1 MVNDKMG
8 KPIVDL
14 ESKIIKYKNV
24 EYEIVGSDTK
34 NYCLVGE
41 NTKTNQYIIY
51 WTNRVG
57 KRAKQPNDSKIE
69 GLARDDC
76 LVLNHIAHIT
86 LSKAI
91 VEYEEYCKKQKPP
104 Q

>member
-1 MVNDKMG
+1 MVNDKMS

-14 ESKIIKYKNV
+14 ESKIIKYKNM
-24 EYEIVGSDTK
+24 EFEIVGSDTK

-51 WTNRVG
+51 WTNRAG
-57 KRAKQPNDSKIE
+57 KRSKQTNCSQIE

-76 LVLNHIAHIT
+76 LVLNHIAHNV

-91 VEYEEYCKKQKPP
+91 VEYEEYCKS
-104 Q
+104 